1 MTIKTW
7 QERFAAHPMATS
19 DVAKLAEIEE
29 LRAKLAEYE
38 KRHQTIGNAGT
49 ACGEYVEPEKY
60 NPAPVYTSN
69 CIRHPG
75 APHGV
80 DVDASWRAGKTV
92 CMCQSWTPGEAS

>member
-60 NPAPVYTSN
+60 NPAP
-69 CIRHPG
+69 CLHQQLHP
-75 APHGV
+75 APRCTPRRRCGRKL
-80 DVDASWRAGKTV
+80 ASW
-92 CMCQSWTPGEAS
+92 